1 MKNEQPIP
9 FSLGSDARVR
19 EEPLRAVAGLAFAR
33 TLGAWRGRSG
43 RRYVVCVRQLDG
55 ADRGRADVGKADL
68 GGADPTDADLADADL
83 GDAVLIA
90 VARGQDGAGHV
101 VAVASAGRLLARG
114 RRRAWLTA
122 LADRGAVE
130 LHLHRLAASE
140 AERRAIAADLAPRR
154 ERAREAARRRGGD
167 ARGIRQR
174 GADAPE
180 VAENGST
187 ENGLKTSGP
196 TGSGPTASRAAATGP
211 TASGSEAGGAVARSR
226 LPDRVGDRV
235 EPVLR
240 RA

>member
-9 FSLGSDARVR
+9 SSLGSDARVR

-43 RRYVVCVRQLDG
+43 RRYVVCVRRLDAAAAARMHDLAEG
-55 ADRGRADVGKADL
+55 LDLADAGE
-68 GGADPTDADLADADL
+68 ADLADSDLGDADL
-83 GDAVLIA
+83 GDAVVIA
-90 VARGQDGAGHV
+90 VARGQDGAGRV

-114 RRRAWLTA
+114 RRRAWLTG
-122 LADRGAVE
+122 LARRGAVE

-154 ERAREAARRRGGD
+154 EHARE
-167 ARGIRQR
+167 
-174 GADAPE
+174 ADAPE
-180 VAENGST
+180 PAG
-187 ENGLKTSGP
+187 
-196 TGSGPTASRAAATGP
+196 R
-211 TASGSEAGGAVARSR
+211 GSEAGGTVAGPR
-226 LPDRVGDRV
+226 LPYRLGDRI

>member
-9 FSLGSDARVR
+9 SPLGSDSRVR

-43 RRYVVCVRQLDG
+43 RRYVVCVRRLDG
-55 ADRGRADVGKADL
+55 ADR
-68 GGADPTDADLADADL
+68 DLADFGEADFGDADL

-90 VARGQDGAGHV
+90 VARGDDGVGRV

-114 RRRAWLTA
+114 RRRAWLTG
-122 LADRGAVE
+122 LARRGAIE

-140 AERRAIAADLAPRR
+140 AERRAIAADLAPCR
-154 ERAREAARRRGGD
+154 ELAPEAEAREPAGNG
-167 ARGIRQR
+167 
-174 GADAPE
+174 P
-180 VAENGST
+180 AENGQAG
-187 ENGLKTSGP
+187 NGS
-196 TGSGPTASRAAATGP
+196 A
-211 TASGSEAGGAVARSR
+211 ASGSEAGGAVARPR
-226 LPDRVGDRV
+226 LPNSLGDRI

>member
-9 FSLGSDARVR
+9 SPLGPDSRVR

-43 RRYVVCVRQLDG
+43 RRYVVCVRRLEG
-55 ADRGRADVGKADL
+55 ADRDLVDVGEADF
-68 GGADPTDADLADADL
+68 GDADL

-90 VARGQDGAGHV
+90 VARGDDGAGRV
-101 VAVASAGRLLARG
+101 VAVASAGRLLARR
-114 RRRAWLTA
+114 RRRAWLTG
-122 LADRGAVE
+122 LARRGAIE

-154 ERAREAARRRGGD
+154 EHAREAAV
-167 ARGIRQR
+167 
-174 GADAPE
+174 PE
-180 VAENGST
+180 PAGNRPSGNGSA
-187 ENGLKTSGP
+187 
-196 TGSGPTASRAAATGP
+196 ASRSAAG
-211 TASGSEAGGAVARSR
+211 GSEAGGAVARPR
-226 LPDRVGDRV
+226 LSNSLGDRI

>member
-55 ADRGRADVGKADL
+55 ADRGLADVGEAGL
-68 GGADPTDADLADADL
+68 GGADLADADLADADL

-90 VARGQDGAGHV
+90 VARGQDGAGRV

-114 RRRAWLTA
+114 RRRAWLTG

-154 ERAREAARRRGGD
+154 ERAREAARRRSGD

-180 VAENGST
+180 IAENGST
-187 ENGLKTSGP
+187 GSAPTASGS
-196 TGSGPTASRAAATGP
+196 TTSGPTASRAA
-211 TASGSEAGGAVARSR
+211 ASGSEAGGAVARSR
-226 LPDRVGDRV
+226 LPDRVGDGV

>member
-55 ADRGRADVGKADL
+55 ADRGRADVGEADL
-68 GGADPTDADLADADL
+68 GGADLADSDL

-90 VARGQDGAGHV
+90 VARGQDGAGRV

-114 RRRAWLTA
+114 RRRAWLTG

-154 ERAREAARRRGGD
+154 ERAREAARRRGGE

-180 VAENGST
+180 IAENGST
-187 ENGLKTSGP
+187 GSAPTASGS
-196 TGSGPTASRAAATGP
+196 TTSGPTASRAA
-211 TASGSEAGGAVARSR
+211 ASGSEAGGAVARSR